1 MAIPAHL
8 HALTGDRVD
17 LLVVDVGAN
26 PIDGPAPYGPL
37 LDAGLAR
44 VVGFEPNPD
53 ALAALHA
60 RQRPQDRFL
69 PHAVGDG
76 MRHTLHV
83 CAAPGM
89 TSLLEPNP
97 EVLHRFV
104 NFEAWGQVTARIE
117 VETVRLDDVPE
128 TAGASFLKLDI
139 QGAELLAL
147 RHATA
152 RLRDAVVVQAE
163 VEFLPMY
170 VGQPLFSEVEQFLRG
185 QGFVLHT
192 FHPLV
197 SRMVVPLVVR
207 GNPYA
212 GLRQHLW
219 ADAIFVRDFTRPE
232 SMTPEQLL
240 ALATILH
247 DCYQSYDLAAHL
259 LVAHDRATGGAR
271 AARYLAG
278 LSGRPPEAS

>member
-1 MAIPAHL
+1 MLAMAIPAHL
-8 HALTGDRVD
+8 QALTGDVVD

-26 PIDGPAPYGPL
+26 PIDGPAPYAPL
-37 LDAGLAR
+37 VDAGLAR

-60 RQRPQDRFL
+60 RQRPQDTFL
-69 PHAVGDG
+69 PHAIGDG
-76 MRHTLHV
+76 RRHTLHV

-89 TSLLEPNP
+89 TSLLAPNP
-97 EVLHRFV
+97 EVLARFAY
-104 NFEAWGQVTARIE
+104 FEAWGQVTARVE
-117 VETVRLDDVPE
+117 VDTVRLDDVPE

-139 QGAELLAL
+139 QGAELMAL
-147 RHATA
+147 QHATR

-170 VGQPLFSEVEQFLRG
+170 VGQPLFAEVEQFLRG
-185 QGFVLHT
+185 HGFVLHT
-192 FHPLV
+192 FNPLV
-197 SRMVVPLVVR
+197 SRMVVPLVAR

-219 ADAIFVRDFTRPE
+219 ADAIFVRDFTRPAGMSE
-232 SMTPEQLL
+232 DQLL

-247 DCYQSYDLAAHL
+247 DCYGSYDVAAHL
-259 LVAHDRATGGAR
+259 LAEHDRRTAGDR

-278 LSGRPPEAS
+278 LSGR